1 MKLGTEFESHSDK
14 INKYYPMSPRCDE
27 AFKNMQIYKFI
38 YIYIYIYIY
47 ICQGRTNTS
56 GHMFNNS
63 PLLQDRKNIQTNP
76 VVVL

>member
-14 INKYYPMSPRCDE
+14 INKYYHICHLDVMKHSRTC
-27 AFKNMQIYKFI
+27 K
-38 YIYIYIYIY
+38 YINLYIYIY